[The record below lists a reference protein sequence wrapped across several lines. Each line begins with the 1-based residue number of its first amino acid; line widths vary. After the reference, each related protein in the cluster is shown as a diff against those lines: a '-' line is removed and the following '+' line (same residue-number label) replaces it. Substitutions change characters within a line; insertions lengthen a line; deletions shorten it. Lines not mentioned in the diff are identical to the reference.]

1 MDTNSLSN
9 SENSMNSTKT
19 SLFSF
24 LTKENLTKEEFE
36 LNMKGLIF
44 MDLDEKEN
52 LAQINSIKE
61 EIVLLMI
68 DSAVKFNDGII
79 FIKFLINLS
88 NVKRNSNLNIILKN
102 TTSFIFSNN

>member
-9 SENSMNSTKT
+9 PENSMNSTKT
-19 SLFSF
+19 YIFSF

-52 LAQINSIKE
+52 LEQINSIK
-61 EIVLLMI
+61 
-68 DSAVKFNDGII
+68 
-79 FIKFLINLS
+79 
-88 NVKRNSNLNIILKN
+88 
-102 TTSFIFSNN
+102 